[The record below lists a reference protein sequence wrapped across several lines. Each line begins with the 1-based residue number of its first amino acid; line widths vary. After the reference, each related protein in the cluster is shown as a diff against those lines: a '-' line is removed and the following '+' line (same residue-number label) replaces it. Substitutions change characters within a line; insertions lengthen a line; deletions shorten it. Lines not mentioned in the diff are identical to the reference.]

1 MLVLKDTKRQ
11 RVDYAR
17 TNQASADDSKND
29 PDRIDYRFRAT
40 KVVYTM
46 VDDLSSTLSGL
57 QLEADEYSEDEV
69 EIIIRDEDD
78 ASEEE

>member
-11 RVDYAR
+11 RVEYAR
-17 TNQASADDSKND
+17 TNQLSADDSQDD
-29 PDRIDYRFRAT
+29 PNRIDYRFRAT

-46 VDDLSSTLSGL
+46 VDHLLSTLSGL
-57 QLEADEYSEDEV
+57 QLDADEDSEDEV